1 MITKPDICGNIPVYG
16 DYAAFNP
23 PYYKGLV
30 YGEIVGFVESTGNPI
45 IRVSDSR
52 YDFFIR
58 RQRGRTTNDYRDYSP
73 KTGYVIIKPP
83 SF

>member
-1 MITKPDICGNIPVYG
+1 MTTKPDICGNIPVYG

-45 IRVSDSR
+45 IRVMKEQFQYVPWDIEIVSR
-52 YDFFIR
+52 N
-58 RQRGRTTNDYRDYSP
+58 T
-73 KTGYVIIKPP
+73 
-83 SF
+83 

>member
-1 MITKPDICGNIPVYG
+1 MTTKPDICGNIPVYG
-16 DYAAFNP
+16 DFAAFNP

-45 IRVSDSR
+45 IRVSRLKFRLATFRVVSR
-52 YDFFIR
+52 TEEYM
-58 RQRGRTTNDYRDYSP
+58 DYSP

>member
-1 MITKPDICGNIPVYG
+1 MITKPDICGNTPVYG

-30 YGEIVGFVESTGNPI
+30 YGEIVGFAESTGNPI
-45 IRVSDSR
+45 IRVMKEQFQYIPLGYR
-52 YDFFIR
+52 NNEQEYI
-58 RQRGRTTNDYRDYSP
+58 DYNP

>member
-1 MITKPDICGNIPVYG
+1 MTTKPDICGNIPVYG

-45 IRVSDSR
+45 IRVMKEQFQYIPWGYR
-52 YDFFIR
+52 NNEQEYI
-58 RQRGRTTNDYRDYSP
+58 DYNP